1 MSKKYPSVWMSIQN
15 RNGSRRT
22 TGDRLVCSVC
32 VQLVGI
38 GQAKGWKM
46 FQVSVKQA
54 AVASASH
61 PLVFLSFQ
69 AHGTWIYA
77 LSYHAQQ
84 QIKSLIASKAKAA
97 ALHLLLALP
106 GMQQVAVAW
115 GDNSKLPKN
124 VNNIH
129 LQISRHNS

>member
-1 MSKKYPSVWMSIQN
+1 MSKKYLSVWMRIQN

-32 VQLVGI
+32 VQIVGM

-54 AVASASH
+54 AVSNTTPH
-61 PLVFLSFQ
+61 LVFLSFQ

-77 LSYHAQQ
+77 LSYHSQQ
-84 QIKSLIASKAKAA
+84 RIKSLIAGKSKAA

-106 GMQQVAVAW
+106 GMQQVAIVW
-115 GDNSKLPKN
+115 GDDSRLPKH
-124 VNNIH
+124 VTDIH
-129 LQISRHNS
+129 LQISLQNS